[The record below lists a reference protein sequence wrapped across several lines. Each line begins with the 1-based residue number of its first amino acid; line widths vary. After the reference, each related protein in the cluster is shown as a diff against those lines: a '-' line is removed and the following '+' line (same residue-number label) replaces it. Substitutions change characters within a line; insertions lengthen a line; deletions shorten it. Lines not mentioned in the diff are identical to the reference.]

1 MKPIFSLF
9 GASID
14 VLLLNIVFAIP
25 VYFLVR
31 QRIKSFIYHMYQTRV
46 ALLATFVLTPFLFI
60 GTIVGLE
67 EVKTHFPDS
76 AFVKTARAMKHQL
89 METTSSIN

>member
-9 GASID
+9 GTSID
-14 VLLLNIVFAIP
+14 VLVLNIALAIP
-25 VYFLVR
+25 LYFL
-31 QRIKSFIYHMYQTRV
+31 IKNQVKKLVHRMYRTRV
-46 ALLATFVLTPFLFI
+46 AFLSTFVLTPFLFI

-76 AFVKTARAMKHQL
+76 AFVKTARTMKHQL
-89 METTSSIN
+89 MKTTSQLN